1 MKRIFVLDIF
11 RGLAAISVLL
21 FHYTTKFNS
30 VFKSDLMSAVEFPH
44 GHYGVHL
51 FFIISGFVIF
61 MTLERLNSGKEFLK
75 RRFIRLYPT
84 FWLCLLIT
92 FSISS
97 LAGISQFKRSIIEL
111 FINFTMI
118 PSLLRTKP
126 VDGAYWS
133 LEVELLFYFLM
144 FLIVKMGR
152 KGDILIFNIF
162 WLIISIFISYFK
174 IPYLNVLLITDYSYL
189 FIAGISF
196 YKLWSDSN
204 KISNHFIIVLCLMY
218 GFIIKGVEEGVVVS
232 LFLILFYLF
241 IHGSLEFLRSFR
253 FLTFFGNISYPFYLL
268 HQVIG
273 MILIH
278 KLSYF
283 SDNYIV
289 LIIAPFA
296 MITLMSWLVTKYAE
310 PKLKTIF
317 TKVIKL

>member
-1 MKRIFVLDIF
+1 M
-11 RGLAAISVLL
+11 
-21 FHYTTKFNS
+21 
-30 VFKSDLMSAVEFPH
+30 EFIC
-44 GHYGVHL
+44 

-61 MTLERLNSGKEFLK
+61 MTLDRINSGRVFLK

-84 FWLCLLIT
+84 FWLCLLIA

-97 LAGISQFKRSIIEL
+97 LAGISQFKRNFTEL
-111 FINFTMI
+111 IINFTMI
-118 PSLLRTKP
+118 PSLLRTKQ

-133 LEVELLFYFLM
+133 LEVELLFYLLM
-144 FLIVKMGR
+144 FLLIRMRR
-152 KGDILIFNIF
+152 KDDILIFNIL
-162 WLIISIFISYFK
+162 WLFISIFVSLFK
-174 IPYLNVLLITDYSYL
+174 LRYLNVLLITDHSYL

-196 YKLWSDSN
+196 YKLWSDNN
-204 KISNHFIIVLCLMY
+204 KKLNHFIIVLCLMY
-218 GFIIKGVEEGVVVS
+218 GFIIKGVEEGVIVS
-232 LFLILFYLF
+232 LFIILFYLF
-241 IHGSLEFLRSFR
+241 IYGRLEFLRSFR